1 MASDSFLK
9 SYDLAIKTILYDKF
23 ASILGIDTQSSSS
36 EENIN
41 LGILHFP
48 KEVAQ
53 RVAAEKRGET
63 FLEFINFWRVSA
75 SFSWSRN
82 RTPLSRRGMW
92 VANKL
97 DGLGTIHVKAVPID
111 LSYNAWFWS
120 KDLDKVYQVIEDY
133 VFWQQDNPNISL
145 SYTDVDD
152 NTYELTPDLH
162 FGEIVDESTV
172 PEQYSQGIMYVYR
185 MPIKLDAWVL
195 KGLSFKPIYKIKFTL
210 RDKDEVTDYEEIIV
224 EDSDQN
230 TELEA
235 VLRFSREAIYN
246 IYEINLSNNSLSIL
260 GSFTADFTEGQKI
273 KIADSTD
280 NDGGYTVT
288 SVSHVDGKTVVIV
301 DEALVSATA
310 DGIISLKTI

>member
-1 MASDSFLK
+1 MSDSFLQ

-23 ASILGIDTQSSSS
+23 ASILGIDTQSSS
-36 EENIN
+36 EEDNIN
-41 LGILHFP
+41 LGVIQFP

-63 FLEFINFWRVSA
+63 FLEFINFWRVGA
-75 SFSWSRN
+75 SFSWARN
-82 RTPLSRRGMW
+82 RTPLSRRGLW
-92 VANKL
+92 ITTSE
-97 DGLGTIHVKAVPID
+97 DGADTIQVKATPID
-111 LSYNAWFWS
+111 LSYDAWFWS
-120 KDLDKVYQVIEDY
+120 KDLDKIYQVIETY

-145 SYTDVDD
+145 LYND
-152 NTYELTPDLH
+152 TYELTPDLH

-172 PEQYSQGIMYVYR
+172 PDQYSQGVMYVYR

-195 KGLSFKPIYKIKFTL
+195 KDLSFKTIYKIKFTL

-235 VLRFSREAIYN
+235 ALRFSREAIYN
-246 IYEINLSNNSLSIL
+246 IHEINLSNNSMSIL
-260 GSFTADFTEGQKI
+260 GSFAADFAEGQKI

-280 NDGGYTVT
+280 NDGGYTVA
-288 SVSHVDGKTVVIV
+288 SASYVDAKTVVIV

>member
-23 ASILGIDTQSSSS
+23 ASILGIDTQLSSS

-63 FLEFINFWRVSA
+63 FLEFINFWRMGA

-92 VANKL
+92 IANKL
-97 DGLGTIHVKAVPID
+97 DGLDTIHVKAVPID

-145 SYTDVDD
+145 SYFDVDD
-152 NTYELTPDLH
+152 NVYELTPDLH

-235 VLRFSREAIYN
+235 VLRLSREEIYN
-246 IYEINLSNNSLSIL
+246 IYEISLPSTIIIL
-260 GSFTADFTEGQKI
+260 GSYAAEFIVDQKI
-273 KIADSTD
+273 QIVESTGND
-280 NDGGYTVT
+280 NIYTVKSSSFADEKT
-288 SVSHVDGKTVVIV
+288 SIVVSETLVD
-301 DEALVSATA
+301 STA
-310 DGIISLKTI
+310 DGIISLKNVT